1 MNVTFAQAALGAEV
15 TVSTLDGQARLKI
28 PAGTQPGARLR
39 MRGKG
44 FPHRVR
50 TGRGDQLVEID
61 VEVPTRLSPRARELL
76 VALSAELGSAPSN
89 TEQSLFGRLKKWF

>member
-1 MNVTFAQAALGAEV
+1 MNVTFAQATLGAEV

-44 FPHRVR
+44 FPHRMR
-50 TGRGDQLVEID
+50 TGRGDQLVEIH
-61 VEVPTRLSPRARELL
+61 VEVPTRLSPRAKELL
-76 VALSAELGSAPSN
+76 AALTTELAHTSSSAEQ
-89 TEQSLFGRLKKWF
+89 TLFGRLKKWL